1 MTSIRNLPLAVRL
14 GGAFGALC
22 VALAIIAFT
31 GIYSMNGV
39 RNDAEKLANE
49 HLEAAEALGAI
60 RERMKDNVT

>member
-31 GIYSMNGV
+31 GIHSMNGV
-39 RNDAEKLANE
+39 RDDAETSPTSISRPPKRSAPSVS
-49 HLEAAEALGAI
+49 ASRTTSA
-60 RERMKDNVT
+60 